1 MTQPMDSVQVEDL
14 GLSDYK
20 ETWDYQEQLFN
31 ALINDKI
38 DGKPRAGHILLCQH
52 PHVYTL
58 GKHGEQNNLLIS
70 DSFLDTIDATFY
82 KIDRGGDITYHGPG
96 QLVCYPVIDLDV
108 HGIGIRSYIQNLESS
123 VIRMLANFQ
132 MEAYLLDNITGVW
145 IKDQK
150 TGQDKKICA
159 IGVRASRGVTMHGL
173 ALNVNTDLK
182 YFDYINPCGFSD
194 KGVTS
199 MQALSGHE
207 WDMNIVKEKLLT
219 EMKDIFGF
227 TIS

>member
-1 MTQPMDSVQVEDL
+1 MDSLQVEDL

-20 ETWDYQEQLFN
+20 KTWDYQEKLFN
-31 ALINDKI
+31 ALISDKI
-38 DGKPRAGHILLCQH
+38 EGKPRPGHILFCQH

-70 DSFLDTIDATFY
+70 ESLLDSIDASFY
-82 KIDRGGDITYHGPG
+82 QINRGGDITYHGPG
-96 QLVCYPVIDLDV
+96 QIVCYPVIDLDV
-108 HGIGIRSYIQNLESS
+108 HHIGIRSYIENLESS
-123 VIRMLANFQ
+123 VIRMLASFK
-132 MEAYLLDNITGVW
+132 MEAYRLKNITGVW
-145 IKDQK
+145 IHDPQ

-173 ALNVNTDLK
+173 ALNVNTNLK

-199 MQALSGHE
+199 MQAQSGHE
-207 WDMNIVKEKLLT
+207 WDMNIVKEKLLA

-227 TIS
+227 KLS